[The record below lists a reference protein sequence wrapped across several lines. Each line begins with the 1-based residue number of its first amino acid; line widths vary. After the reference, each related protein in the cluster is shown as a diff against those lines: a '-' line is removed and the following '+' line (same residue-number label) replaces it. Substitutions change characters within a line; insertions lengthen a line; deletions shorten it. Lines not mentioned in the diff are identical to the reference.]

1 MRTVRK
7 AVRKAVRKEK
17 VTIVS
22 PFAGRW
28 ACIYQYFKSIHNLDI
43 SGIDVHIVF
52 YDNSCDADFGMLLQA
67 FLEKNKSKYRS
78 CTYIVDKNN
87 PVASTGEVK
96 DMIIGRIMNTF
107 KKHIGSSDYVLVV
120 EDDTAVPVD
129 ALKKLISDMKSLPKA
144 GCVQGV
150 EVGRH
155 NSNYVGVNR
164 ISEIYTY
171 PPLPNKPNPE
181 LQYLGCI
188 TIQSPSFKSTGV
200 EEIGGGGFYCSLF
213 RSVAYRKVN
222 FEEKL
227 TGCTSVDVI
236 VGPKLRRIGYKWYV
250 DWSVHCTHHTVN
262 AKDMRTIPL
271 PVAKIYDTTAAK

>member
-7 AVRKAVRKEK
+7 AAGKET

-28 ACIYQYFKSIHNLDI
+28 ACIYQYFKSIQNLDI

-52 YDNSCDADFGMLLQA
+52 YDNSCDDDFGMLLQA
-67 FLEKNKSKYRS
+67 FLKKNKSKYRS

-87 PVASTGEVK
+87 PVASIGEVK

-107 KKHIGSSDYVLVV
+107 KKYIGSSGYVFVI
-120 EDDTAVPVD
+120 EDDTAVPAD
-129 ALKKLISDMKSLPKA
+129 ALKKLLLDIKSLSKA

-155 NSNYVGVNR
+155 RTNYIGVTR
-164 ISEIYTY
+164 IAEVYTY
-171 PPLPNKPNPE
+171 PPAPNKSNPE
-181 LQYLGCI
+181 VQYIGCL
-188 TIQSPSFKSTGV
+188 TLQSPDMKFTGV
-200 EEIGGGGFYCSLF
+200 DEIGGGGFYCSLF
-213 RSVAYRKVN
+213 RSDAYKKVN

-227 TGCTSVDVI
+227 VGCSSVDVI

-271 PVAKIYDTTAAK
+271 PVVNLHDTTTAK